1 MPIAVN
7 LQSSSQ
13 KFIFKLLTMKK
24 MALFVVTSILITAC
38 NKGGDGVDPA
48 QLEHYPQTWI
58 LTVDKAPDKYVY
70 LKANSPVMYRDD
82 ILRSYSLTQL
92 ADDHDCQWEVNTSRT
107 EFTNEV
113 CYTIRLKKNKKLWL
127 GATPSSNKQEI
138 HLIAP
143 SYNTND
149 LDDDSYN
156 WFIHKM
162 ADVNGV
168 KTVVL
173 ENVFYKGYYVS
184 SASPGFQFAQ
194 NLATLQQATSPAKAT
209 AWQCR

>member
-1 MPIAVN
+1 
-7 LQSSSQ
+7 
-13 KFIFKLLTMKK
+13 MKK
-24 MALFVVTSILITAC
+24 VSLVIITILFITAC
-38 NKGGDGVDPA
+38 NKGDGVAPA
-48 QLEHYPQTWI
+48 QIEHYPQTWI
-58 LTVDKAPDKYVY
+58 LTIDEGPDKYIY

-92 ADDHDCQWEVNTSRT
+92 AEDDDCQWEVNTSRT

-113 CYTIRLKKNKKLWL
+113 CFTIRLKKDKKIWL

-138 HLIAP
+138 HMIAP
-143 SYNTND
+143 SYNNNN

-162 ADVNGV
+162 TDVNGV

-194 NLATLQQATSPAKAT
+194 NLVTLQTASDPSKAT

>member
-1 MPIAVN
+1 
-7 LQSSSQ
+7 
-13 KFIFKLLTMKK
+13 MKK
-24 MALFVVTSILITAC
+24 ISLFVITVLLITAC
-38 NKGGDGVDPA
+38 GKSGGPPDPA

-58 LTVDKAPDKYVY
+58 LTIDEAPDKYVY
-70 LKANSPVMYRDD
+70 LKANSPVMYRDN
-82 ILRSYSLTQL
+82 ILRTYSLTQL
-92 ADDHDCQWEVNTSRT
+92 AEDDDCQWEVNTSRT
-107 EFTNEV
+107 EFSNEV
-113 CYTIRLKKNKKLWL
+113 CFTIRLKKNKKIWL

-138 HLIAP
+138 HMIAP
-143 SYNTND
+143 SYNSDN

-162 ADVNGV
+162 PDVNGV

-173 ENVFYKGYYVS
+173 ENVFYKGFYVS

-194 NLATLQQATSPAKAT
+194 NLVTLQEEDSPQKAT

>member
-1 MPIAVN
+1 M
-7 LQSSSQ
+7 Q
-13 KFIFKLLTMKK
+13 KIS
-24 MALFVVTSILITAC
+24 LFVVTIFLITAC
-38 NKGGDGVDPA
+38 SKSNAPDPA

-58 LTVDKAPDKYVY
+58 LTIDQAPDKYVY

-82 ILRSYSLTQL
+82 ILKSYSLTQL
-92 ADDHDCQWEVNTSRT
+92 AEDDECQWEVNTSRT
-107 EFTNEV
+107 EFTKEV

-143 SYNTND
+143 SYTSNN

-162 ADVNGV
+162 PDVNGV

-184 SASPGFQFAQ
+184 SATPGFQFAQ
-194 NLATLQQATSPAKAT
+194 NLATLQKEDNPQKAT

>member
-1 MPIAVN
+1 
-7 LQSSSQ
+7 
-13 KFIFKLLTMKK
+13 MKK
-24 MALFVVTSILITAC
+24 VSLFVITILLITAC
-38 NKGGDGVDPA
+38 KKGSDGVDPSE
-48 QLEHYPQTWI
+48 LEHYPQTWI
-58 LTVDKAPDKYVY
+58 LTIDQAPDKYVY

-82 ILRSYSLTQL
+82 ILRTYSLTQL
-92 ADDHDCQWEVNTSRT
+92 ADDDDCQWEVNTSRT

-127 GATPSSNKQEI
+127 GATPSSDKQEI

-143 SYNTND
+143 SYTSDN

-162 ADVNGV
+162 PDVNGV

-194 NLATLQQATSPAKAT
+194 NLAVLQQASEPAKAT
-209 AWQCR
+209 GWQCR